1 MTSDP
6 IVDEIHK
13 TREKLLEECGG
24 DIQVYLRRLKD
35 RETEDRRRL
44 VSKVEKAEEPVSA
57 SLTRTGE
64 SH

>member
-6 IVDEIHK
+6 IVEEIHK

-35 RETEDRRRL
+35 RESKDRHRL
-44 VSKVEKAEEPVSA
+44 VSQVEKAEEPVA
-57 SLTRTGE
+57 SMPHPHR
-64 SH
+64 

>member
-24 DIQVYLRRLKD
+24 DIQVYLTRLKD
-35 RETEDRRRL
+35 RENEDRQRL
-44 VSKVEKAEEPVSA
+44 VSKVEKAEEPVS
-57 SLTRTGE
+57 SISPPSR
-64 SH
+64 